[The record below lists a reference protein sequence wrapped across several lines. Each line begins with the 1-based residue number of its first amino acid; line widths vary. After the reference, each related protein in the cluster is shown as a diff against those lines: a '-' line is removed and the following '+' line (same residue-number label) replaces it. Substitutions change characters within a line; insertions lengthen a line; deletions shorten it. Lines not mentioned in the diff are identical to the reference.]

1 MPPVPPASPSL
12 DRARKIVAKGL
23 CELKRDVEVWP
34 FGKDGNVL
42 CFTTD
47 EREQLK
53 IVRDR
58 VSSYLRLV
66 NHKRPL
72 CIAVFGPPGSKI
84 HRRRSDL

>member
-58 VSSYLRLV
+58 VSSYCGSLITSGRCASPSWV
-66 NHKRPL
+66 RRAAEN
-72 CIAVFGPPGSKI
+72 PPA
-84 HRRRSDL
+84 